1 MSFKA
6 SSVVEPR
13 TSPDQ
18 TSLKDPR
25 PSSALQRIRSPAT
38 ETSVPAAHF
47 AAGAVASAA
56 PGGGSGAPSSLL
68 ALKEGTMRP
77 QGLEGDRPGGNSFGG
92 DTTGLRLPTA
102 TGSGEGPLA
111 EQLLLQPAT
120 LSAACLGTSSAAGA
134 DAGTAATGM
143 TDCLINKGVGV

>member
-6 SSVVEPR
+6 SSVLEPM

-25 PSSALQRIRSPAT
+25 PSNALQRIRSPAT

-47 AAGAVASAA
+47 TAGGASAE
-56 PGGGSGAPSSLL
+56 PGAGVATSSLL

-77 QGLEGDRPGGNSFGG
+77 QGLEGDRPGGNNFGG
-92 DTTGLRLPTA
+92 DTTGLLLPTA

-111 EQLLLQPAT
+111 EAQLLQPAT
-120 LSAACLGTSSAAGA
+120 LPACLATSSATGGA
-134 DAGTAATGM
+134 TVTAAGI